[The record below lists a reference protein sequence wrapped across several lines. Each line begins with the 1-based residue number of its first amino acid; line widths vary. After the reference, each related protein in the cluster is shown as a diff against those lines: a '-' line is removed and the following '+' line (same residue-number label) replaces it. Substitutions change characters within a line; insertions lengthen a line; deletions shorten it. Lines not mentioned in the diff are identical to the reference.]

1 MRAHFLR
8 LDYPVPGDPPHRLA
22 LRRGGAWLVVANV
35 GGQVSSQPITLANA
49 GTKRRRVIEKTLC
62 AGTMISTS
70 QELYA
75 LVDFVIQ
82 QSRVRGL
89 LDIAQQLEDALH
101 LGSSGLEILGAIK
114 NIFVAQNTELEKILE
129 KEKIEEV
136 VKYVTKAYGA
146 D

>member
-1 MRAHFLR
+1 
-8 LDYPVPGDPPHRLA
+8 
-22 LRRGGAWLVVANV
+22 
-35 GGQVSSQPITLANA
+35 
-49 GTKRRRVIEKTLC
+49 
-62 AGTMISTS
+62 MISTS
-70 QELYA
+70 QEFYA
-75 LVDFVIQ
+75 LVDFVIR

-114 NIFVAQNTELEKILE
+114 NIFVAQKAELEKILE

-136 VKYVTKAYGA
+136 VKFESKAYGA